1 MPDPTLRIL
10 DAIEDPDRYVR
21 EPGVPVFVPHVRH
34 GEGGEVEADVSPAD
48 LEEIARTAN
57 EKAAKY
63 GVLVRVT
70 RGHVRLHKPDEPP
83 PPEDE
88 QPPIWGWAKDF
99 RVGRWGP
106 QGGNVGLLADIYF
119 DKRHHAAAMTYPFRS
134 AEYYP
139 ETGEITGVG
148 LLRRDPELDLGLL
161 TYARRGRP
169 ERGGEATMPT
179 EDDYLDD
186 ELPAEDDQEQYADDH
201 LEPDGDE
208 MGDEEEGD
216 EFSPEEVEQY
226 ARMHRYN
233 HQAATDALAGMGDDD
248 EDRPMMEQL
257 ARCYGR
263 LAYGAE
269 GGAPAGGNTFVPGVE
284 GDDDDT
290 PPLDPVGDE
299 DGDEEDME
307 QYSGSDFLRGKNKE
321 GQVRA
326 MMAKD
331 PEGYPGKGKQTGE
344 GGHYRTTSHHHGRRA
359 QQVQYARQLAS
370 LQQQVARQQQQ
381 VALLHYEKQL
391 LQLEAQ
397 GVEFDLAEELRE
409 AADMT
414 PQQRQ
419 RHLKRMARHY
429 SRSPVGGGMLPV
441 LDNDAET
448 DRGNR
453 PLTARQKAAALRYME
468 RQGCSW
474 DQAMAWAKQN
484 A

>member
-57 EKAAKY
+57 EKAARY

-119 DKRHHAAAMTYPFRS
+119 DRRHHAAAMTYPFRS

-208 MGDEEEGD
+208 MGDEPDGDEEGD

-299 DGDEEDME
+299 EGDEEDVE
-307 QYSGSDFLRGKNKE
+307 HLGRNGQARARQYGRQDPARGRQE
-321 GQVRA
+321 PAGRVR
-326 MMAKD
+326 
-331 PEGYPGKGKQTGE
+331 
-344 GGHYRTTSHHHGRRA
+344 
-359 QQVQYARQLAS
+359 QVQYARQLAS

-397 GVEFDLAEELRE
+397 GVEFDLAEELKD
-409 AADMT
+409 AAGMT
-414 PQQRQ
+414 HEQRQ

-453 PLTARQKAAALRYME
+453 PLTARQRAAALKYME